1 MKTLSFFLLIF
12 FTQMS
17 FAQQKIELKDL
28 SLFNPYVPVEQFNE
42 EMANARVSK
51 LRNHK
56 VMTHVTFAFMLLA
69 GATAMIARNQIEDD
83 RAMRGGA
90 KSGSDASNLN
100 LHMALG
106 GATLASYYTAAYM
119 SLSAPKPKG
128 VEDAKKVSWHK
139 RLAWI
144 HGPAMIAAPFLGLL
158 AYKNY
163 KDGKDPEGLGK
174 LHRPVMWA
182 GVAAYTVSF
191 TLMSMDF

>member
-1 MKTLSFFLLIF
+1 
-12 FTQMS
+12 
-17 FAQQKIELKDL
+17 
-28 SLFNPYVPVEQFNE
+28 
-42 EMANARVSK
+42 
-51 LRNHK
+51 
-56 VMTHVTFAFMLLA
+56 MTHVTFAFMLLA
-69 GATAMIARNQIEDD
+69 GATAVIGRNQIDDD

-90 KSGSDASNLN
+90 KSSSDASNLN

-119 SLSAPKPKG
+119 SLSAPKPRG
-128 VEDAKKVSWHK
+128 VEDTKKVSWHK

-144 HGPAMIAAPFLGLL
+144 HGPAMIAAPILGFL
-158 AYKNY
+158 AYQNY